1 MDLLETPKGFPN
13 PELRYTI
20 CDLSLVWHMYGGSD
34 FQSTEK
40 KTVRIKGDAPGS
52 VIFYKLNSEVYI
64 MSLSLV
70 CYEYLRG
77 IFLLSL

>member
-1 MDLLETPKGFPN
+1 MRKLVPGSIRIIENHFGIPLRRMDLLETPKGFPN

-40 KTVRIKGDAPGS
+40 KTVRIKGDTPG
-52 VIFYKLNSEVYI
+52 
-64 MSLSLV
+64 
-70 CYEYLRG
+70 
-77 IFLLSL
+77 